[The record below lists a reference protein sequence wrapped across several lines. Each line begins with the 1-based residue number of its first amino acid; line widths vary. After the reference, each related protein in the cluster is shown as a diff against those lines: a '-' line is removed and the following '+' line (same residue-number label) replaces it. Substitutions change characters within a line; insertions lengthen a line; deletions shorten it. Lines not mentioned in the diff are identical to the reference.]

1 VFAAVHLADHG
12 GDGPVQAREIA
23 EALGVPID
31 YLVKILQQLVRARI
45 LVSTRGPQGGFRLQR
60 LPGDIPLLA
69 IVEAIDG
76 PVEGSLAVQEEVL
89 GKRKAKKKI
98 QVACLDVASYAR
110 SLLSETTIRDL
121 QERVR

>member
-1 VFAAVHLADHG
+1 VFAAVHLADHD

-45 LVSTRGPQGGFRLQR
+45 LASTRGPQGGFRLQR
-60 LPGDIPLLA
+60 APGEIPLIA

-76 PVEGSLAVQEEVL
+76 PMDGVLSVQKEVR
-89 GKRKAKKKI
+89 GKRRAKKSI
-98 QVACLDVASYAR
+98 QLACQDVATYAR
-110 SLLSETTIRDL
+110 NLLGETSIQDL
-121 QERVR
+121 QEKAR